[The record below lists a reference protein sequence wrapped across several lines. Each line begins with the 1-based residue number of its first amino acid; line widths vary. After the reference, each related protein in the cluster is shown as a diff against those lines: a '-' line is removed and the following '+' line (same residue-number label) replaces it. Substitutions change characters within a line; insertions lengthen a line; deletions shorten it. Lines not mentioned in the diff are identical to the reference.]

1 MKRLIEGDIMEDYQ
15 LKITNSFA
23 ALENL
28 KVDRMEINRAWEN
41 IRDSKRWKITG

>member
-1 MKRLIEGDIMEDYQ
+1 MKRLMEQNIREDYQ

-28 KVDRMEINRAWEN
+28 KVIVGH
-41 IRDSKRWKITG
+41 K